1 MSTTDPDATHL
12 RQRDGVRLGYQAHYV
27 VDGGK
32 ARIILAALVAPAEV
46 PEDHPAWH
54 GPVLLSRVSVLT
66 TIYSTAGAGPFLSPI
81 LELEFGH
88 FGWQAG

>member
-1 MSTTDPDATHL
+1 VSPRYLRTADVSVSTTDPDATHL

-46 PEDHPAWH
+46 PEDLADIVP
-54 GPVLLSRVSVLT
+54 GNGVERDGSRPRPGG
-66 TIYSTAGAGPFLSPI
+66 GAT
-81 LELEFGH
+81 
-88 FGWQAG
+88 